1 MKSSD
6 DRVYKFWNNNFLG
19 KGVFKFENNEKKFF
33 DSHSRLTDSQT
44 TFQKYL
50 PETENL
56 EILDV
61 ACGVGYWL
69 DKYNTHSNPKI
80 LIGVDI
86 SESAIDI
93 CNKRFKDSSVKLFF
107 GNSENLH
114 FLNNQ
119 FDFIS
124 CHGALHHME
133 NPKLALLEIN
143 RLLKKD
149 GVLQISIYYKNIF
162 FKIYDKSKI
171 FRKVLFFIFKG
182 IRGRGRENF
191 FQSQNSSEL
200 VRQFDG
206 LDNPIG
212 WAGEIKDLEVLLPS
226 SLKISKISFEFSPSV
241 YLLPFLPTF
250 LHRLISRVTPLM
262 MYVKL
267 VKSN

>member
-19 KGVFKFENNEKKFF
+19 KGVFKFENDGEEFF
-33 DSHSRLTDSQT
+33 ENHSRLSDSQT
-44 TFQKYL
+44 TFRRYL
-50 PETENL
+50 PDFENL
-56 EILDV
+56 KILDI

-69 DKYNTHSNPKI
+69 DKYNTHSNPKM

-86 SESAIDI
+86 SKSAIEI
-93 CNKRFKDSSVKLFF
+93 CNQRFNDGSVKLFS
-107 GNSENLH
+107 GDAENLK
-114 FLNNQ
+114 FLTDQ
-119 FDFIS
+119 FNFIS

-171 FRKVLFFIFKG
+171 FRKILFFIFKG

-206 LDNPIG
+206 MDNPIG
-212 WAGEIKDLEVLLPS
+212 WAGEIKDLEMLLPS
-226 SLKISKISFEFSPSV
+226 TLKISKISYEFSPSI

-250 LHRLISRVTPLM
+250 LHRLISRVIPLM
-262 MYVKL
+262 MYIKL
-267 VKSN
+267 VKSD